1 MKHLNEYTAVRLLI
15 ACTVKE
21 TLQVCTSVKVVEIKR
36 PDLKFINA
44 PEVMKLGSEETI
56 EIMVNNPLE
65 VALTDCKLHIDG
77 TLMKERISLPQ
88 GYVAL

>member
-1 MKHLNEYTAVRLLI
+1 MKHLNEYTAVRLFI

-44 PEVMKLGSEETI
+44 PEVMKLGDEETI
-56 EIMVNNPLE
+56 EIMVSNPLE
-65 VALTDCKLHIDG
+65 VALTNCELHVDG
-77 TLMKERISLPQ
+77 TLMKERLLLPQ
-88 GYVAL
+88 R